1 MRMTGLLAASAALL
15 VTLGA
20 LGGAFSDEPGDVIV
34 PVAGAAAPGGSP
46 AAGRADPTAPA
57 AGAPSRPASPR
68 ARTAPTTA
76 PTTAP
81 GAGAGTAPS
90 PSANPP
96 PTASSASAAVSQG
109 VNGGA
114 SRQGLSGASSTSSAP
129 SLPPAVTLPAA
140 PPHNCPVPDPS
151 GTGGCITPAMGMLMA
166 EVIRAFGDLPS
177 SCWDRRDGDPYSDH
191 PKGRACDYT
200 MGTIGRYPGAAV
212 VSFGWSL
219 AGWLRANHTALHVN
233 YVIWQGKIWS
243 RAHDAEGWR
252 PYTGGGYYPSTG
264 PTYGHYDH
272 VHVSTVD

>member
-15 VTLGA
+15 LALGA
-20 LGGAFSDEPGDVIV
+20 LGGAFSGEPDDVIV
-34 PVAGAAAPGGSP
+34 PLAGSGTPGGSPTAAGSAAPGGV
-46 AAGRADPTAPA
+46 
-57 AGAPSRPASPR
+57 APSRPASPR
-68 ARTAPTTA
+68 ARTATA
-76 PTTAP
+76 PPPRGTTP
-81 GAGAGTAPS
+81 GITPGTAPS
-90 PSANPP
+90 PSPS
-96 PTASSASAAVSQG
+96 PTPLAPSASAAVSQG

-114 SRQGLSGASSTSSAP
+114 SRQGLSGASSAP
-129 SLPPAVTLPAA
+129 TTPAAVTLPVA

-151 GTGGCITPAMGMLMA
+151 GTGGCITPAMGVLMA

-200 MGTIGRYPGAAV
+200 MGTIGRYPDASGVAL
-212 VSFGWSL
+212 GWSL
-219 AGWLRANHTALHVN
+219 AGWLRANQAALHVN
-233 YVIWQGKIWS
+233 YVIWQGRIWS